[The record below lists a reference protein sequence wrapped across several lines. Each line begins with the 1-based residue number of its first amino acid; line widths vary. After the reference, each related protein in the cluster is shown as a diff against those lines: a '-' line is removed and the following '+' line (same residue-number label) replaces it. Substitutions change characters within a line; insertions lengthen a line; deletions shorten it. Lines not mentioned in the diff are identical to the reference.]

1 MDFSGLTSAVDL
13 TTVTAAIIAMGA
25 LKMAPNVAKWG
36 VNKIVSFFR

>member
-1 MDFSGLTSAVDL
+1 MDLSPLTAGVDL
-13 TTVTAAIIAMGA
+13 ATVTTAIIAMGA